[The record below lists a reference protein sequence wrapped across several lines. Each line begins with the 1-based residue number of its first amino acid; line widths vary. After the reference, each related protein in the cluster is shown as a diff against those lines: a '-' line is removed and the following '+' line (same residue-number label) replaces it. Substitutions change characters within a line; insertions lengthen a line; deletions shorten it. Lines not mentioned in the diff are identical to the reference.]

1 MAAPNHLRI
10 SLLMIVC
17 ASAALNCCVAQHVP
31 DRTSRFTYMEPTI
44 SPEEAEELSRTHTRL
59 TLERME
65 TLPPAVAAALAEP
78 RNGEVSE
85 NMQLTLNAVREI
97 SEGAAREL
105 AKHSGSVFLPAVDKI
120 SAEAAKELVGQPGT
134 ALVLD
139 GLLDVSPEVAQAMTG
154 CRRMRLRMGIKDLR
168 PDIATIFAQC
178 DADLAFPNLKSL
190 SLDSAKALQTHGGP
204 LTTLDF
210 GNAVITPAVAEALL
224 AHRGPVGVSSADRL
238 GPGVGDILARHKSSV
253 IVAPLEIDSVALA
266 RKVFCDGLV
275 ASSSVRRLR
284 TMSADIAAEYVR
296 CHPGYLKSLDTLSV
310 EAAKE
315 LAKDTRDIDLPAI
328 AKLSPELA
336 TVLTD
341 RKPAV
346 YLRGLKSLDGAEAV
360 QVAEAL
366 ASTPAPVYIEFLER
380 VSAPA
385 LAALRKKAT
394 ITLPPDEKLTLFP

>member
-1 MAAPNHLRI
+1 
-10 SLLMIVC
+10 
-17 ASAALNCCVAQHVP
+17 
-31 DRTSRFTYMEPTI
+31 
-44 SPEEAEELSRTHTRL
+44 
-59 TLERME
+59 ME
-65 TLPPAVAAALAEP
+65 TLSPAVAAALAEP

-105 AKHSGSVFLPAVDKI
+105 AKHSGSVFLPAVDEI

-154 CRRMRLRMGIKDLR
+154 CRRMRLKLGIKDLR
-168 PDIATIFAQC
+168 P
-178 DADLAFPNLKSL
+178 
-190 SLDSAKALQTHGGP
+190 
-204 LTTLDF
+204 
-210 GNAVITPAVAEALL
+210 V
-224 AHRGPVGVSSADRL
+224 
-238 GPGVGDILARHKSSV
+238 
-253 IVAPLEIDSVALA
+253 VAPLEIDSVALA

-328 AKLSPELA
+328 TKLSPELA
-336 TVLTD
+336 TVLTE

-394 ITLPPDEKLTLFP
+394 ITLPPDEKLTIFP